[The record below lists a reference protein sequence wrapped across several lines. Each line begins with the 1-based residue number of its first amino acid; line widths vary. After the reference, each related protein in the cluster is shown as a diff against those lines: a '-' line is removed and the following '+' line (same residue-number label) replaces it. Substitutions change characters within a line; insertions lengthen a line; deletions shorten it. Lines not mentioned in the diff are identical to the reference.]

1 MFIRAV
7 IMADVDWSVVGSQPE
22 CVPKRQNNQ
31 LTYSKDVVIWQ
42 KCEKNVLVTENLE
55 MGH

>member
-1 MFIRAV
+1 
-7 IMADVDWSVVGSQPE
+7 MADVDWSVVGSQPE

-31 LTYSKDVVIWQ
+31 LTYSKEVVIWQ
-42 KCEKNVLVTENLE
+42 KREKNVLVTENLD